1 MIRYLKKIYYNIFP
15 PNHSPLR
22 YGKKTNFVFIHI
34 NKTGGTSIA
43 KNLGF
48 FSKRHYSVREVQKI
62 IGFDWHDAFTFTVVR
77 NPYDRIVSQFEHAR
91 MNNHSNIRT
100 NNISFNN
107 WVKFTYDEKRKEFR
121 KAGEKFFYTQ
131 KEWLQNEFEKIDIDY
146 IIKFENLIED
156 YKIVQDIIGIKKKLT
171 HLNSTIREPFQ
182 NYYNV
187 ESKKI
192 IEDYFKADFEEFNYP
207 YKNFDF
213 V

>member
-107 WVKFTYDEKRKEFR
+107 WVKFTYDEKEKNSEKLGRSFFIHKKSGFKTNLRK
-121 KAGEKFFYTQ
+121 
-131 KEWLQNEFEKIDIDY
+131 
-146 IIKFENLIED
+146 
-156 YKIVQDIIGIKKKLT
+156 
-171 HLNSTIREPFQ
+171 
-182 NYYNV
+182 
-187 ESKKI
+187 
-192 IEDYFKADFEEFNYP
+192 
-207 YKNFDF
+207 
-213 V
+213 